1 MGTCATT
8 QNLRY
13 PKFAL
18 SVFRLSFQETP
29 IGEVIEGME
38 NVENFYSQYG
48 DGPPFGKGPAQGK
61 IHSGSGYIEENF
73 PKLDKFLHC
82 KVERLNG
89 EEEVEVGVNLSRKAD
104 GVTDEEEFQK
114 AHFKSAQMG
123 NQPHLGDDSLLVYGI
138 VVASMILCV
147 IVSMK
152 KKKVSGKFN

>member
-8 QNLRY
+8 QNVHS

-61 IHSGSGYIEENF
+61 IHSGSGYIEEARIALNH
-73 PKLDKFLHC
+73 LD
-82 KVERLNG
+82 R
-89 EEEVEVGVNLSRKAD
+89 A
-104 GVTDEEEFQK
+104 
-114 AHFKSAQMG
+114 
-123 NQPHLGDDSLLVYGI
+123 
-138 VVASMILCV
+138 
-147 IVSMK
+147 
-152 KKKVSGKFN
+152 